1 MKRYFRYTA
10 VLLGFATAVTLFAAC
25 SKNNDNSGEADT
37 TATTVYVPSEFKTDA
52 NSIYTED
59 GKIYMGGNELI
70 TDSNGVT
77 VIDESGNLIQK
88 VTDAQGNEVTQP
100 VTFPSFINEGSRV
113 ACQQFTIT
121 CPSGWESSG
130 NLNFRLRNSAENKQ
144 IEYSFRDKADE
155 KYKTADEEYATLE
168 KTFKSMIDDGSA
180 ILTKSATTVA
190 GKNAVKI
197 VLEFTGENPSY
208 METYCVEDGNGMMCF
223 NCFCNYEDKDFDFKA
238 ILDTIEYRVK

>member
-25 SKNNDNSGEADT
+25 SKNNDNLGEADT

-238 ILDTIEYRVK
+238 ILDTIEYRV